1 MKGGDRNLKRD
12 VENLEKSLVDQI
24 ISSIEDLQIDINIVE
39 SKVVSQGKF
48 KKYIE
53 TNKSLQIRYEIHYLD
68 ESLSLDPID
77 KKILYKNDKIG
88 YNSIEL
94 SSNHYI
100 KLRMAIIGR
109 KKYFEMIDKREMLKQ
124 ILK

>member
-77 KKILYKNDKIG
+77 KKILYKIDKIG

-109 KKYFEMIDKREMLKQ
+109 KKYFEMIDKREMLQQ